1 MATKPSECCTD
12 CLPQDSYLILNL
24 YSILNLPS
32 EQKRRLKAQ
41 KKAEEKAAKQAE
53 QAQQAPAKATASAE
67 SSTPKVSDDDLD
79 PTVSFLFN
87 FTVIVWLVGVLVQN

>member
-12 CLPQDSYLILNL
+12 CTPQDSYLILNL

-79 PTVSFLFN
+79 PTVSFYSISQL
-87 FTVIVWLVGVLVQN
+87 LYG

>member
-12 CLPQDSYLILNL
+12 CTPQDSYLKLNL

-41 KKAEEKAAKQAE
+41 KKAEEKAAKAE

-79 PTVSFLFN
+79 PTVSFYS
-87 FTVIVWLVGVLVQN
+87 ISQ